1 MNLSKYTSE
10 FKTNIGLAFPV
21 MLGELGH
28 VLVGLADNIMVGQ
41 LGAAELAAVSLGNSL
56 VFIALS
62 VGIGFSFA
70 ITPLIAE
77 SDGASNI
84 ERGRSFFQHGMILCT
99 SAGVLLYLFLLFAK
113 PLLYY
118 LDQPPEVVALAIP
131 YLEIV
136 ALSMIP
142 LLIFQGFKQF
152 ADGLS
157 QTKYGMYA
165 IILANAVNII
175 FNYFLIYGIWIF
187 PRLEVEGAAWGTLI
201 SRFFMLAFIFLILK
215 SKTKFNIYFVRF
227 KVKFRKIIFFR
238 VLNLGFPTAMQMLF
252 EVGLFTSSVFL
263 AGTLGT
269 NPQAANQ
276 IALNLASMTYMI
288 AVGLGVTATIRVG
301 NQKGLRNFTELKR
314 IARSNFLLVFLIET
328 AFAIGFILLKNFLPT
343 IYIDNEEVILLA
355 SQLLIIAALFQLSD
369 GLQVTILGALRG
381 LQDVKIPTI
390 LVFCAYWVVGF
401 PLSYFLGKATVLGS
415 FGIWIGLF
423 AGLSASA
430 IMLYFRFDF
439 LSNKLIQ
446 RSKIASLKKN
456 NT

>member
-1 MNLSKYTSE
+1 
-10 FKTNIGLAFPV
+10 

-28 VLVGLADNIMVGQ
+28 VIVGLADNIMVGQ
-41 LGAAELAAVSLGNSL
+41 LGAAQLAAVSLGNSL
-56 VFIALS
+56 VFIAMS

-77 SDGASNI
+77 ADGASNI
-84 ERGRSFFQHGMILCT
+84 EKGRSVFQHGIVLCAV
-99 SAGVLLYLFLLFAK
+99 AGFLLYIFLLVAK
-113 PLLYY
+113 PVLYY
-118 LDQPPEVVALAIP
+118 LDQPPEVVELAIP

-136 ALSMIP
+136 AFSMIP

-165 IILANAVNII
+165 IVLANAVNIL

-187 PRLEVEGAAWGTLI
+187 PRLEVEGAALGTLI
-201 SRFFMLAFIFLILK
+201 SRFFMLVFMFMILK
-215 SKTKFNIYFVRF
+215 SKQKFQPYFVWF
-227 KVKFRKIIFFR
+227 KGKFSKITFR
-238 VLNLGFPTAMQMLF
+238 RLASLGFPTAMQMLF

-269 NPQAANQ
+269 NSQAANQ

-301 NQKGLRNFTELKR
+301 NQKGLRNFHELKR

-328 AFAIGFILLKNFLPT
+328 VFAIGFILLKDFLPT
-343 IYIDNEEVILLA
+343 IYIDNQEVLLLA

-369 GLQVTILGALRG
+369 GMQVTILGALRG
-381 LQDVKIPTI
+381 LQDVKIPTLI
-390 LVFCAYWVVGF
+390 CFLSYWAIGF
-401 PLSYFLGKATVLGS
+401 PLSFFLGKSDVFGS

-439 LSNKLIQ
+439 LSKKLIHKSE
-446 RSKIASLKKN
+446 RTSLKKN
-456 NT
+456 NTYGIS